1 MKKLLTIMISIMVL
15 SLSFSLK
22 SQVDRA
28 GTIIKINGNE
38 ITVRNENPSEPFVMG
53 ETLRLLTGDKSVVL
67 QVTFAMQSSAK
78 CKIISGKIG
87 SLKIGS
93 LVYSGRI
100 SETSGGNE
108 VKTIEKSKVKSM
120 KIDDFE
126 TFLGLSQGDTMDKAV
141 QILGKPTEIA
151 KEDRLDITIDY
162 FWNNEENCYI
172 TVYSQSYR
180 GKRNI
185 VGSISISSSFYKFD
199 QNINKSFYIDT
210 TNQGTVHYLHSRGVK
225 DSALDLFGVSAQD
238 IINIF
243 GNTKETTL
251 SNDNTFKYTY
261 KTSNGRKVIF
271 SFYTSEDKLESITVY
286 FKS

>member
-1 MKKLLTIMISIMVL
+1 MHRVINILMSLYVFF
-15 SLSFSLK
+15 LSFSLN
-22 SQVDRA
+22 SQVDHA
-28 GTIIKINGNE
+28 GTVIKIKGGE
-38 ITVRNENPSEPFVMG
+38 ITVRNENPDAPFVMG
-53 ETLRLLTGDKSVVL
+53 ETLRLLTGDKSVLL
-67 QVTFAMQSSAK
+67 QVTFAMQTSAK
-78 CKIISGKIG
+78 CKLVTG
-87 SLKIGS
+87 SIRKLKIGS
-93 LVYSGRI
+93 LVYSGGI
-100 SETSGGNE
+100 PENSAKNTANMDVNSN
-108 VKTIEKSKVKSM
+108 VKSM

-126 TFLGLSQGDTMDKAV
+126 TFLGLTQGDTMDKAV

-151 KEDRLDITIDY
+151 KEDKLDITIDY

-180 GKRNI
+180 GKHNI
-185 VGSISISSSFYKFD
+185 IGSISISSSFYKFD

-243 GNTKETTL
+243 GDTKETTL

-286 FKS
+286 LKS

>member
-1 MKKLLTIMISIMVL
+1 MKRMFISLIFI
-15 SLSFSLK
+15 SLSFSLN
-22 SQVDRA
+22 SQVNRA
-28 GTIIKINGNE
+28 GTIIKISGNE
-38 ITVRNENPSEPFVMG
+38 IIVRNNNSSNPFVMG
-53 ETLRLLTGDKSVVL
+53 ENLRLLTGDKSIVL

-78 CKIISGKIG
+78 CKLLSGKIS
-87 SLKIGS
+87 SLKIGY

-100 SETSGGNE
+100 SETPGGSE
-108 VKTIEKSKVKSM
+108 VKTVEKSKVKSM

-180 GKRNI
+180 GKYNI
-185 VGSISISSSFYKFD
+185 IGSISISSSFYKFD
-199 QNINKSFYIDT
+199 QNINRSFYIDT
-210 TNQGTVHYLHSRGVK
+210 TNLGTVHYLHSRGVN
-225 DSALDLFGVSAQD
+225 DSALELFGVSAQD

-243 GNTKETTL
+243 GSTKETTL

-261 KTSNGRKVIF
+261 KTSSGRKVIF